1 MKLSLLAIRQTKRVT
16 DSSSDL
22 QTAVGASQWNLL
34 LQDFKTSRFKSAT
47 SLHALCQQLLTA
59 IGSKTEAIVSEE
71 DQMQNNNQK
80 KRKAVDTKEINVKQ
94 GHRKKVKRI
103 KD

>member
-16 DSSSDL
+16 DNSSDL
-22 QTAVGASQWNLL
+22 QTAVSASQWNLL

-59 IGSKTEAIVSEE
+59 IGSKTEAIVSG
-71 DQMQNNNQK
+71 DDQNNNQK